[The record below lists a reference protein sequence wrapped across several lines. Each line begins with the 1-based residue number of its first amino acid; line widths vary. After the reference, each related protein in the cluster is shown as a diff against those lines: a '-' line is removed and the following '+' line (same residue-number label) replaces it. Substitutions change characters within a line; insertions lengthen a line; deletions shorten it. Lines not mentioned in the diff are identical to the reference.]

1 MHEFWSNLFL
11 EVGKKLLKDTVG
23 ANWANLNI
31 KQLLDDF
38 IELQNNYGITV
49 NFLRWDNDM

>member
-1 MHEFWSNLFL
+1 M
-11 EVGKKLLKDTVG
+11 GKKLLKDTVG